1 MVAVNNDLPSWSK
14 ELRKLLSIACPS
26 LRAEAIRT
34 SPIEKKTE
42 KIEVVW
48 VKKYV
53 ETTRPL
59 VDSRCDLCL
68 LQPASRAQTV
78 SMTPSV
84 AGFELPRHDGAS
96 AENGA
101 NPNFQSRE
109 VSV

>member
-1 MVAVNNDLPSWSK
+1 MVASNNDLPSWGN
-14 ELRKLLSIACPS
+14 ELLKLLSIACPS
-26 LRAEAIRT
+26 LRAEAVRI

-42 KIEVVW
+42 QIEVEL

-68 LQPASRAQTV
+68 LQPASRAQPV
-78 SMTPSV
+78 SMTPPV
-84 AGFELPRHDGAS
+84 AGFELPRHDRAS
-96 AENGA
+96 AENGD
-101 NPNFQSRE
+101 NPKFQSCE